1 MTTTEQYVSITP
13 LAAEKIRAIM
23 STEGEEE
30 LGLRVFVTGGGCSGL
45 SYGMALDNSVN
56 DDDIVADLGG
66 IRVLI
71 DEQTATYVKGAEI
84 DYIDQ
89 LMGGGFTLHNPNAVS
104 TCACGHSFKTEADQ
118 GTPGACGH

>member
-1 MTTTEQYVSITP
+1 MTTTEQQYVSITP
-13 LAAEKIRAIM
+13 LAADKIKAIV
-23 STEGEEE
+23 SAEGED

-45 SYGMALDNSVN
+45 SYGMALDNNVN

-84 DYIDQ
+84 DYVDR

-104 TCACGHSFKTEADQ
+104 SCACGHSFKTEADQ
-118 GTPGACGH
+118 GTPTPCSS